1 MGEKLSKRNIV
12 LVRIRTI
19 EKAHKGKG
27 VGFNELVGQ
36 LKGKVSRATISKA
49 LDSLFDMG
57 ILDSEWIL
65 KNSKWRK
72 EITVANEAR
81 DMVDEMIKDLKKRKL
96 IK

>member
-1 MGEKLSKRNIV
+1 MEDKLSKRNIV
-12 LVRIRTI
+12 LIEIRTI
-19 EKAHKGKG
+19 EKAQKGKG
-27 VGFNELVGQ
+27 VGFNQLVEK

-57 ILDSEWIL
+57 ILDSEWKL
-65 KNSKWRK
+65 DNSKWKK
-72 EITVANEAR
+72 EITVANEAQ

>member
-1 MGEKLSKRNIV
+1 LGEKLSKRNIV

-19 EKAHKGKG
+19 EKAQKGKG
-27 VGFNELVGQ
+27 VGFNELVKQ
-36 LKGKVSRATISKA
+36 LKGNVSRATISKA

-65 KNSKWRK
+65 KDGKWKK

-81 DMVDEMIKDLKKRKL
+81 DMVDEMIKDLKKKKL